1 MQALQAVASLVG
13 RILLVAIF
21 LVSGY
26 GKLMDPAGTRQ
37 FMANMGHL
45 PYVDVLFVC
54 AVIVELG
61 GGLMVLAG
69 WKARLAALVLC
80 LFLIPVTLTFHTNF
94 ADSMQQLH
102 FLTNLSIMG
111 GLLMVVAYGAGAISV
126 DGLCCR
132 RVATEQLQ
140 QARSRV

>member
-13 RILLVAIF
+13 RILLVVIF

-26 GKLMDPAGTRQ
+26 GKLMDPAGTKQ

-45 PYVDVLFVC
+45 PYVDVLFIC
-54 AVIVELG
+54 TVIVELG
-61 GGLMVLAG
+61 GGLMVLVG

-94 ADSMQQLH
+94 ADRMQQLH

-111 GLLMVVAYGAGAISV
+111 GLLMVVVYGAGAISI
-126 DGLCCR
+126 DGRCCR
-132 RVATEQLQ
+132 LTTEQAQ
-140 QARSRV
+140 QARPPV